1 MHIDLNKKL
10 LLLLTQHELT
20 LPEYA
25 VLFGKVYQQKYLIDY
40 FLNPEIKNCLQTKGY
55 LTSSGAI
62 NKSGKQLVQ
71 SIVGQLT
78 GGTLDTATFKSL
90 FEKLW
95 TTFPKTDAHGPHAA
109 TGLKR
114 KNRLKCEQLAY
125 SLYLKGTDLNKITEL
140 IKIDVENRIR
150 QSTINNNALKY
161 IQILENYLRDGAWEI
176 TENSVSSHSAKD
188 TKDVIM

>member
-90 FEKLW
+90 FEKL
-95 TTFPKTDAHGPHAA
+95 
-109 TGLKR
+109 
-114 KNRLKCEQLAY
+114 
-125 SLYLKGTDLNKITEL
+125 
-140 IKIDVENRIR
+140 
-150 QSTINNNALKY
+150 
-161 IQILENYLRDGAWEI
+161 
-176 TENSVSSHSAKD
+176 
-188 TKDVIM
+188 